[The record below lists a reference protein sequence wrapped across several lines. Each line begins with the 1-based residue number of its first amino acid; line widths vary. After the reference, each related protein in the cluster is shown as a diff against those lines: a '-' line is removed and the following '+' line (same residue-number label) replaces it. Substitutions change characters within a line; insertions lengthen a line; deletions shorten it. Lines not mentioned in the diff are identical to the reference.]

1 MPEQLPP
8 YRAKEPARR
17 SDPRPSGTGRTPE
30 SKREVPQT
38 DEIPFGFVR
47 WRMSVVVEDET
58 RLNTLICE
66 GTVDEVVSLCSRVEV
81 KGEVLEVLPG
91 HDAKRRQLA
100 GDLNGRAFG

>member
-1 MPEQLPP
+1 
-8 YRAKEPARR
+8 
-17 SDPRPSGTGRTPE
+17 
-30 SKREVPQT
+30 
-38 DEIPFGFVR
+38 
-47 WRMSVVVEDET
+47 MSVVVEDET